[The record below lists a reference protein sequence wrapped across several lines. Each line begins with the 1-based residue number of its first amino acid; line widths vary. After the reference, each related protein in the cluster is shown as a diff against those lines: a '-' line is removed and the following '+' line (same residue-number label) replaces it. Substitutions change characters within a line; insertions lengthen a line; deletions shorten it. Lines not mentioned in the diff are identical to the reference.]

1 MIVGADQAVAILSAE
16 DRADSR
22 PTLAGFDELV
32 ERYQSPL
39 RRFLYG
45 LVQDYELAADLCQ
58 ETFLSA
64 YRALPRLELQRGD
77 GGGVGGSDSLEL
89 SGWLYTIA
97 LNQARGVLRR
107 RRILRWVPFV
117 SASHDRAASGPDMA
131 TAVVLRDELH
141 RILER
146 LPVDQ
151 RACLLLHADGFRYA
165 EIAKI
170 LGCSL
175 PAVKLRILR
184 GRQRCLELYQTDNP
198 HVRIRGK
205 EDA

>member
-1 MIVGADQAVAILSAE
+1 MIARADQVVATSSVG
-16 DRADSR
+16 DRSEPP
-22 PTLAGFDELV
+22 PTLAPFDELV

-64 YRALPRLELQRGD
+64 YRALPRLELQ
-77 GGGVGGSDSLEL
+77 GGGENLDL
-89 SGWLYTIA
+89 SAWLYTIA

-117 SASHDRAASGPDMA
+117 SASHERAASSPDIA
-131 TAVVLRDELH
+131 TAVAMRDELH

-151 RACLLLHADGFRYA
+151 RACLLLHADGFRYT
-165 EIAKI
+165 EIADI

-175 PAVKLRILR
+175 A
-184 GRQRCLELYQTDNP
+184 
-198 HVRIRGK
+198 
-205 EDA
+205 A

>member
-1 MIVGADQAVAILSAE
+1 VIVRADQVALLSAE

-22 PTLAGFDELV
+22 PTLAAFDELV
-32 ERYQSPL
+32 ERYQGPL

-45 LVQDYELAADLCQ
+45 LVQDHELAADLCQ
-58 ETFLSA
+58 ETFLAA
-64 YRALPRLELQRGD
+64 YRAQSRLELQAD
-77 GGGVGGSDSLEL
+77 LDL
-89 SGWLYTIA
+89 SAWLYTIA

-117 SASHDRAASGPDMA
+117 NASHDRAASSPDVA
-131 TAVVLRDELH
+131 TAVVMRDELH

-165 EIAKI
+165 EIAMI

-175 PAVKLRILR
+175 PAVKLRIFR
-184 GRQRCLELYQTDNP
+184 GRQRCLELYQIDNP
-198 HVRIRGK
+198 HAGISGK

>member
-1 MIVGADQAVAILSAE
+1 MMVRADQAVAIVSSE
-16 DRADSR
+16 ERADQQ
-22 PTLAGFDELV
+22 PALVTFDELV

-39 RRFLYG
+39 RRFLHG
-45 LVQDYELAADLCQ
+45 LVQDSELAADLCQ

-64 YRALPRLELQRGD
+64 YRTLPRLK
-77 GGGVGGSDSLEL
+77 LEEEHDL
-89 SGWLYTIA
+89 SAWLYTIA
-97 LNQARGVLRR
+97 LNQARGALRR

-117 SASHDRAASGPDMA
+117 IASHDRASSSPDLA
-131 TAVVLRDELH
+131 TTVVLRDELH

-165 EIAKI
+165 EIAHI

-175 PAVKLRILR
+175 PAVKLRIFR
-184 GRQRCLELYQTDNP
+184 GRQRCLELFRTDNP
-198 HVRIRGK
+198 HRGIRGK
-205 EDA
+205 DDA

>member
-1 MIVGADQAVAILSAE
+1 MIVRADQAVATLSAE
-16 DRADSR
+16 DRADPR
-22 PTLAGFDELV
+22 PTLWAFDEVV

-45 LVQDYELAADLCQ
+45 LVQDSELAADLCQ

-64 YRALPRLELQRGD
+64 YRALPRLEPQRD
-77 GGGVGGSDSLEL
+77 LDL
-89 SGWLYTIA
+89 SAWLYTIA

-117 SASHDRAASGPDMA
+117 SASYDRAASSPDLA
-131 TAVVLRDELH
+131 IAVVIRDELH

-165 EIAKI
+165 EIAHI
-170 LGCSL
+170 LGCS
-175 PAVKLRILR
+175 PGAVKVRIFR
-184 GRQRCLELYQTDNP
+184 GRERCLELYRTDNP
-198 HVRIRGK
+198 HVDIRGK

>member
-1 MIVGADQAVAILSAE
+1 MIVRAEQAVATLSAE
-16 DRADSR
+16 DRSEPR
-22 PTLAGFDELV
+22 PTFAAFDELV

-64 YRALPRLELQRGD
+64 YRALPRLKLQ
-77 GGGVGGSDSLEL
+77 GGGRGGESLDL
-89 SGWLYTIA
+89 SAWLYTIA

-117 SASHDRAASGPDMA
+117 SASHDRAASGPDLA
-131 TAVVLRDELH
+131 TAVVMRDELH

-165 EIAKI
+165 EIANI

-175 PAVKLRILR
+175 PAVKLRIFR
-184 GRQRCLELYQTDNP
+184 GRQRCLELYRADNP
-198 HVRIRGK
+198 QVGIRGK

>member
-1 MIVGADQAVAILSAE
+1 MMAAMPFE
-16 DRADSR
+16 ERADHPS
-22 PTLAGFDELV
+22 PLAAFDEVV
-32 ERYQSPL
+32 ERYEKPL

-64 YRALPRLELQRGD
+64 YSALPRFQGELNLD
-77 GGGVGGSDSLEL
+77 A
-89 SGWLYTIA
+89 WLYTIA
-97 LNQARGVLRR
+97 LNHARGALRR

-117 SASHDRAASGPDMA
+117 SASHDRVATGADLASGVA
-131 TAVVLRDELH
+131 LRDELQQ
-141 RILER
+141 ILNR

-151 RACLLLHADGFRYA
+151 RACLMLHADGFRYA
-165 EIAKI
+165 EIAHV

-175 PAVKLRILR
+175 GAVKLRIFR
-184 GRQRCLELYQTDNP
+184 ARERCLELYRIDNTFG
-198 HVRIRGK
+198 RG

>member
-1 MIVGADQAVAILSAE
+1 MIVHADQAVAMLSSG
-16 DRADSR
+16 DRADVR
-22 PTLAGFDELV
+22 PARVAFDELV

-45 LVQDYELAADLCQ
+45 LVQDSELAADLCQ

-64 YRALPRLELQRGD
+64 YRTLPRLELERDLDLGA
-77 GGGVGGSDSLEL
+77 
-89 SGWLYTIA
+89 WLYTIA

-117 SASHDRAASGPDMA
+117 SASHARAASSPDIA
-131 TAVVLRDELH
+131 SAVVMRDELR

-165 EIAKI
+165 EIAKM

-175 PAVKLRILR
+175 PAVKLRIFR
-184 GRQRCLELYQTDNP
+184 GRLRSLELYRMDNP
-198 HVRIRGK
+198 HVGIRGK
-205 EDA
+205 DDV

>member
-1 MIVGADQAVAILSAE
+1 VIVHADQAVSTLSAE

-22 PTLAGFDELV
+22 PTLAAFDELV

-45 LVQDYELAADLCQ
+45 LVQDYELAADLSQ

-64 YRALPRLELQRGD
+64 YRGLPRLELQGQAGEHLD
-77 GGGVGGSDSLEL
+77 L
-89 SGWLYTIA
+89 SAWLYTIA

-107 RRILRWVPFV
+107 RRILRWVPFMG
-117 SASHDRAASGPDMA
+117 ASPERAASSPDIA
-131 TAVVLRDELH
+131 TAVVMRDEL
-141 RILER
+141 RGILER

-151 RACLLLHADGFRYA
+151 RACLLLHADGFRYS

-184 GRQRCLELYQTDNP
+184 GRQRCLELYRTGNP
-198 HVRIRGK
+198 QDGIRGK
-205 EDA
+205 DDA

>member
-1 MIVGADQAVAILSAE
+1 VIVRADQAVAMLSSE
-16 DRADSR
+16 DRAGPR
-22 PTLAGFDELV
+22 PARVPFDELV

-45 LVQDYELAADLCQ
+45 LVQDSELAADLCQ

-64 YRALPRLELQRGD
+64 YRTLPRLELERDLDLGA
-77 GGGVGGSDSLEL
+77 
-89 SGWLYTIA
+89 WLYTVA

-117 SASHDRAASGPDMA
+117 SASHERASNLDVA
-131 TAVVLRDELH
+131 TAVVMRDELN

-165 EIAKI
+165 EIAHI

-175 PAVKLRILR
+175 PAVKLRIFR
-184 GRQRCLELYQTDNP
+184 GRQRCLELYRMDNP
-198 HVRIRGK
+198 HVGPRRK
-205 EDA
+205 DNA

>member
-1 MIVGADQAVAILSAE
+1 MIVRAEQAVAILSSD
-16 DRADSR
+16 DRADPRSVGV
-22 PTLAGFDELV
+22 PFDELV

-45 LVQDYELAADLCQ
+45 LVQDSELAADLCQ

-64 YRALPRLELQRGD
+64 YRALPRLK
-77 GGGVGGSDSLEL
+77 LERDL
-89 SGWLYTIA
+89 DLGAWLYTIA

-107 RRILRWVPFV
+107 RRILRWVPFASV
-117 SASHDRAASGPDMA
+117 SLERAVSSPDVA
-131 TAVVLRDELH
+131 TAVVMRDELH
-141 RILER
+141 RMLER

-165 EIAKI
+165 EIAHI

-175 PAVKLRILR
+175 PAVKLRIFR
-184 GRQRCLELYQTDNP
+184 GRERCLELYRMDNP
-198 HVRIRGK
+198 HVGIRGK
-205 EDA
+205 DDA

>member
-1 MIVGADQAVAILSAE
+1 MIVRADQAVATLSAE
-16 DRADSR
+16 DTADSR
-22 PTLAGFDELV
+22 PSFAAFDELV

-64 YRALPRLELQRGD
+64 YRALPRLELE
-77 GGGVGGSDSLEL
+77 GGENLDL

-117 SASHDRAASGPDMA
+117 SASHERAASSPDIA
-131 TAVVLRDELH
+131 TAVVMRDELH

-151 RACLLLHADGFRYA
+151 RAALLLHADGFRYA
-165 EIAKI
+165 EIANI

-184 GRQRCLELYQTDNP
+184 GRQRCLELYRTDNP
-198 HVRIRGK
+198 QADIRGK

>member
-1 MIVGADQAVAILSAE
+1 VIARVGQVVATMPLE
-16 DRADSR
+16 DRADR
-22 PTLAGFDELV
+22 PTLAAFDEVV

-45 LVQDYELAADLCQ
+45 LVQDFELAADLSQ

-64 YRALPRLELQRGD
+64 YRALPRLEG
-77 GGGVGGSDSLEL
+77 EL
-89 SGWLYTIA
+89 NLDAWLYTIA
-97 LNQARGVLRR
+97 LNHARGALRR

-117 SASHDRAASGPDMA
+117 NAAHDRPAAGQDLASGVAM
-131 TAVVLRDELH
+131 RDELQQ
-141 RILER
+141 ILER

-165 EIAKI
+165 EIAHI

-175 PAVKLRILR
+175 GAVKLRIFR
-184 GRQRCLELYQTDNP
+184 GRERCLELYRTGDDQYP
-198 HVRIRGK
+198 
-205 EDA
+205 

>member
-1 MIVGADQAVAILSAE
+1 MSGRVGQVAATMPLEFRAE
-16 DRADSR
+16 GESRA
-22 PTLAGFDELV
+22 AFDEVV

-45 LVQDYELAADLCQ
+45 LVQDSELAADLCQ

-64 YRALPRLELQRGD
+64 YRALPRVEGELNLD
-77 GGGVGGSDSLEL
+77 A
-89 SGWLYTIA
+89 WLYTIA
-97 LNQARGVLRR
+97 LNHARGALRR

-117 SASHDRAASGPDMA
+117 SSAHDRAAAGPDLA
-131 TAVVLRDELH
+131 TRVAMRDELH

-165 EIAKI
+165 EIARI
-170 LGCSL
+170 LRCSL
-175 PAVKLRILR
+175 GAVKLRIFR
-184 GRQRCLELYQTDNP
+184 GRERCLELYRTDEAMA
-198 HVRIRGK
+198 RGRGPGRLSG

>member
-1 MIVGADQAVAILSAE
+1 MIVRADQAMAIVSSG
-16 DRADSR
+16 DRADTR
-22 PTLAGFDELV
+22 PVRVAFDELV

-45 LVQDYELAADLCQ
+45 LVQDSELAADLCQ

-64 YRALPRLELQRGD
+64 YRTLPRLKL
-77 GGGVGGSDSLEL
+77 GGGESLDL
-89 SGWLYTIA
+89 SAWLYTIA

-117 SASHDRAASGPDMA
+117 SALHERATSSPDVA
-131 TAVVLRDELH
+131 NAVVMRDDLH
-141 RILER
+141 RMLEC
-146 LPVDQ
+146 LPVEQ

-165 EIAKI
+165 EIAHM

-184 GRQRCLELYQTDNP
+184 GRQRCLELYRTDNP
-198 HVRIRGK
+198 QPGIRGK
-205 EDA
+205 DDA

>member
-1 MIVGADQAVAILSAE
+1 VIVRADQAVATLSAE
-16 DRADSR
+16 DRSEPR
-22 PTLAGFDELV
+22 PTLAAFDELV

-64 YRALPRLELQRGD
+64 YSALPRLKLQ
-77 GGGVGGSDSLEL
+77 GGENLDL
-89 SGWLYTIA
+89 SAWLYTIA

-117 SASHDRAASGPDMA
+117 SASHERAASSPDIA
-131 TAVVLRDELH
+131 TEVVMRDEV
-141 RILER
+141 RGILER

-165 EIAKI
+165 EIANI

-175 PAVKLRILR
+175 AAVKLRILR
-184 GRQRCLELYQTDNP
+184 GRQRCLELYRTDNP
-198 HVRIRGK
+198 HVDICGK

>member
-1 MIVGADQAVAILSAE
+1 VIVHADQAATTVSAE

-22 PTLAGFDELV
+22 PTLDELV

-64 YRALPRLELQRGD
+64 YRGLPRLELQSGHNLD
-77 GGGVGGSDSLEL
+77 L
-89 SGWLYTIA
+89 SAWLYTIA

-107 RRILRWVPFV
+107 RRTLRWVPFV
-117 SASHDRAASGPDMA
+117 GASHERAASSPDIA
-131 TAVVLRDELH
+131 TAVVMRDELR
-141 RILER
+141 RILQR

-165 EIAKI
+165 EIAHI

-175 PAVKLRILR
+175 PAVKLRIFR
-184 GRQRCLELYQTDNP
+184 GRERCLALYRADNP
-198 HVRIRGK
+198 HSGIRGK
-205 EDA
+205 DDA

>member
-1 MIVGADQAVAILSAE
+1 VIVRVGQAVATMPLEHRAE
-16 DRADSR
+16 RAS
-22 PTLAGFDELV
+22 LAAFDQVV
-32 ERYQSPL
+32 ERYQGPL

-45 LVQDYELAADLCQ
+45 LVQDSELAADLCQ

-64 YRALPRLELQRGD
+64 YRAQPRLEG
-77 GGGVGGSDSLEL
+77 EL
-89 SGWLYTIA
+89 NLDGWLYTIA
-97 LNQARGVLRR
+97 LNHARGALRR

-117 SASHDRAASGPDMA
+117 SASHDRAEAGPDLASRVAM
-131 TAVVLRDELH
+131 RDELH
-141 RILER
+141 HILER

-165 EIAKI
+165 EIARI

-175 PAVKLRILR
+175 GAVKLRIFR
-184 GRQRCLELYQTDNP
+184 GRERCLELYQTDEAIAR
-198 HVRIRGK
+198 VRG